1 MSLSLSFQYKRNFT
15 SSQLQLISVSL
26 KELNLISD
34 TLELESKGIGREY
47 LKGLKMSLRKLKYK
61 TSSKKRT
68 SQITALPLLAVACL
82 ISIVAKVYFTVI
94 ETVAKSQH

>member
-47 LKGLKMSLRKLKYK
+47 LKGLKMSLQKLKYK

-68 SQITALPLLAVACL
+68 SRITALPLLAVA
-82 ISIVAKVYFTVI
+82 I
-94 ETVAKSQH
+94 

>member
-1 MSLSLSFQYKRNFT
+1 MSLSLSFQYKRNFTT

-68 SQITALPLLAVACL
+68 SQITALPLLVVAYL
-82 ISIVAKVYFTVI
+82 ISIP
-94 ETVAKSQH
+94 

>member
-68 SQITALPLLAVACL
+68 SQITALPLLVVAYL
-82 ISIVAKVYFTVI
+82 ISIP
-94 ETVAKSQH
+94 